1 MGKKLKIHEID
12 EILYKRMSEIQ
23 NECNVF
29 FAFSNEQFK
38 EKKTPLKEG
47 EKYVRLSRSGF
58 IPEGNIKIYKDKLK
72 EWDGLKEKLY
82 KENTTPYQEIA
93 YHLANHECFYSG
105 DITVVVGLL
114 SGKYS
119 YEEIYKVY
127 KQEYNNYAQANTR
140 SEERRVGK
148 EC

>member
-1 MGKKLKIHEID
+1 MEKKLKIHEIH
-12 EILYKRMSEIQ
+12 EILYIRMSEIN

-38 EKKTPLKEG
+38 ENKTPLKDG
-47 EKYVRLSRSGF
+47 EKYVRLSRNGF
-58 IPEGNIKIYKDKLK
+58 IPQGNIKMYNDKLK
-72 EWDGLKEKLY
+72 EWDKLKEKLY

-105 DITVVVGLL
+105 SIAEVVGLL
-114 SGKYS
+114 NGKYS

-127 KQEYNNYAQANTR
+127 TQEYNNYAQANMI
-140 SEERRVGK
+140 
-148 EC
+148 